1 MIDKFQKE
9 LKERFRQFVLER
21 YRVELEEV
29 VTEYPPHAELGDL
42 ALPLPFALARNV
54 HQPPHQLAEEIVKG
68 VGKLP
73 GCSRLEVAGGGYINC
88 FFDRRDFLLRLYE
101 DITSERIPPPERG
114 RKVIIEH
121 TNINPNKAAHIG
133 HLRNACLGDSLV
145 LLFRWRGERVEVQ
158 NYIDNTGVQ
167 VADVV
172 VGFVHL
178 EGATLEDI
186 KSIPGK
192 LDYYCWDLYS
202 RVTEYYE
209 KDEANLRKRQEVL
222 ALIEEGNNPIADI
235 AQYIAIRIVY
245 CHLATMHHINVQYDL
260 LAWEGDILHLKFWEK
275 AFEMLKSRDAIHLET
290 EGKNKGCWVMNLE
303 ESELVSELEEP
314 AKIIIRS
321 DGTVTYVGKDIA
333 YQLWKF
339 GLLGRNFYYRKFHQ
353 YPDGSLLWTS
363 TSEKTSDDHPPF
375 GSGERVYNVIDVRQ
389 SYLQKI
395 VYQGLRIL
403 GFEKEYHQSTH
414 FAYEMVVLT
423 PSCCLELGLSLP
435 PDEREKPYVE
445 ISGRKGRGVKADD
458 LIDKLIDKAKE
469 EVKLRNPEF
478 SPEEVEGISGQIA
491 VGALR
496 YFMVKYS
503 RNKVI
508 PFDFKDALNF
518 EGETGPYIQYAAVRA
533 HNIMNKLKEREG
545 FQEKEIGEFLPEVDF
560 SVLNEPDEGDDL
572 WEIIT
577 LMSKLSEVADMSI
590 QSLEI
595 SMLAKYC
602 FTLAQKF
609 NAFYHKYQ
617 VLREK
622 DVNRKRIRILL
633 VHLFGTQLKRALALM
648 GIEVPPRM

>member
-9 LKERFRQFVLER
+9 LKERFRQFVQER
-21 YRVELEEV
+21 YGVELEEV

-42 ALPLPFALARNV
+42 ALPLPFALAREL
-54 HQPPHQLAEEIVKG
+54 HRPPHQIAEEIVKEIG
-68 VGKLP
+68 ELP
-73 GCSRLEVAGGGYINC
+73 GCRRLEVAGGGYINC
-88 FFDRRDFLLRLYE
+88 FCDRRDFLLRLYE
-101 DITSERIPPPERG
+101 DITSERLPKSEGG
-114 RKVIIEH
+114 RKVIVEH

-133 HLRNACLGDSLV
+133 HLRNACLGDSLAR
-145 LLFRWRGERVEVQ
+145 LMNWRGEKVEVQ

-178 EGATLEDI
+178 KGASLEDI
-186 KSIPGK
+186 KRIPGRF
-192 LDYYCWDLYS
+192 DYYCWDLYS
-202 RVTEYYE
+202 KVTDYYE
-209 KDEANLRKRQEVL
+209 KDETNLGKRQEIL

-235 AQYIAIRIVY
+235 AQYIATRIVH
-245 CHLATMHHINVQYDL
+245 CHLATMHRINVQYKL
-260 LAWEGDILHLKFWEK
+260 LAWEGDILQLKFWEK
-275 AFEMLKSRDAIHLET
+275 AFDMLKSRKAIQLET

-314 AKIIIRS
+314 AKIIVRS

-339 GLLGRNFYYRKFHQ
+339 GLLGRDFHYRKFHQ

-363 TSEKTSDDHPPF
+363 TSEKTTDDHPPF
-375 GSGERVYNVIDVRQ
+375 GSGEQVYNVIDVRQ

-395 VYQGLRIL
+395 VYEGLRVL
-403 GFEKEYHQSTH
+403 GFEKESRQSVH
-414 FAYEMVVLT
+414 FAYEMVALT

-435 PDEREKPYVE
+435 PEEKKKPYVE

-478 SPEEVEGISGQIA
+478 SPEEVELISRQIA

-508 PFDFKDALNF
+508 PFDFKEALNF
-518 EGETGPYIQYAAVRA
+518 EGETGPYIQYAVVRA
-533 HNIMNKLKEREG
+533 NNIFNKLKEREG
-545 FQEKEIGEFLPEVDF
+545 FQDKEIEEFLPQIDF
-560 SVLNEPDEGDDL
+560 SVLNEPGEGDDL

-577 LMSKLSEVADMSI
+577 LLSKLSEVVDMSI
-590 QSLEI
+590 QTLEI
-595 SMLAKYC
+595 GMLAKYS

-617 VLREK
+617 VLREEE
-622 DVNRKRIRILL
+622 VNRKRIRILL
-633 VHLFGTQLKRALALM
+633 VHLFHTQLQRALDLM